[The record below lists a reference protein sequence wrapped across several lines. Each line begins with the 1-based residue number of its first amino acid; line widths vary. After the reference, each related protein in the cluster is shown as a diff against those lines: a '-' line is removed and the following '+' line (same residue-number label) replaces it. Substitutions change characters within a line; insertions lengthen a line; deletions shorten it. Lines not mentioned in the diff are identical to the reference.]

1 MQLLLALILAATAT
15 TAYAQNEEKG
25 IIVKSPIRENVN
37 SLPVTKE
44 VDGTKCAVI
53 EVVTNDT
60 ILDVRPNGR
69 AVAVEKRP
77 GKIRIW
83 VMPDETGW
91 LELSF
96 PGLDPQRLDIR
107 SIRLKSERTY
117 VIEVTVVVNEETYP
131 FYASAGFN
139 ILSIMGPSLSV
150 GYQFG
155 KFSVEGGAVLGFNES
170 ENLYFYNS
178 DGSLASAFS
187 YKAIRAQ
194 LRAGYDLDF
203 KGARFLKLTP
213 QAGLAYT
220 HISGTAVSGVA
231 GSKKDYNKSL
241 GAVSALAALRLKFS
255 INSHWSVYVTPEFD
269 FALGKSDE
277 LKQVGDA
284 DSKVKAWTD
293 GFNLN
298 AGLIWN
304 IF

>member
-1 MQLLLALILAATAT
+1 
-15 TAYAQNEEKG
+15 
-25 IIVKSPIRENVN
+25 
-37 SLPVTKE
+37 
-44 VDGTKCAVI
+44 
-53 EVVTNDT
+53 
-60 ILDVRPNGR
+60 
-69 AVAVEKRP
+69 
-77 GKIRIW
+77 
-83 VMPDETGW
+83 MPARDST
-91 LELSF
+91 SF
-96 PGLDPQRLDIR
+96 PSWDLRCLWD
-107 SIRLKSERTY
+107 T
-117 VIEVTVVVNEETYP
+117 
-131 FYASAGFN
+131 
-139 ILSIMGPSLSV
+139 SLESSV
-150 GYQFG
+150 
-155 KFSVEGGAVLGFNES
+155 SRGGAVLGFNES

-203 KGARFLKLTP
+203 KGARFLKL
-213 QAGLAYT
+213 
-220 HISGTAVSGVA
+220 

-255 INSHWSVYVTPEFD
+255 INSHWSVHVTPEYD
-269 FALGKSDE
+269 FSLGKSDE